1 MSNTHRGEPGA
12 GREPICFEYR
22 ETAPAKA
29 TAPMITGSPGGR
41 TIISTVVCVL
51 VNTLE
56 YGMPLREA
64 INAPRLHHGWFPD
77 VVLFE
82 GATDPASSG
91 LITELAALGHQIQPK
106 PHRQGS
112 ANSIWIDSAT
122 GVRERVADRRRGK
135 AAAQ

>member
-64 INAPRLHHGWFPD
+64 IMLRGCTTAGFQTSCSSRARPTQL
-77 VVLFE
+77 
-82 GATDPASSG
+82 PA
-91 LITELAALGHQIQPK
+91 A
-106 PHRQGS
+106 
-112 ANSIWIDSAT
+112 
-122 GVRERVADRRRGK
+122 
-135 AAAQ
+135 